1 MRIHLI
7 NLDRSQDRL
16 AEFVAA
22 NRHLTEVVRFPAI
35 DGSSLDIGALAQ
47 QGLVAPDILDSYPV
61 GAVGLALSHGT
72 LWQAAATHGQ
82 TVTVAED
89 DTVFHSKFE
98 ALAEEVLKSL
108 PPDWDMIFWGWNFD
122 ATMMFDVL
130 PGVSPCVAQFDQN
143 KMRAHIPDFQQLPLL
158 PRAHKLLWLF
168 GTGSYTVS
176 PKGAQNLR
184 SRCFPLRPML
194 ITWPEGLPRPAG
206 SIGIRNIGIDATLN
220 GIYRDLQAF
229 VCFPPLVV
237 SPNDHSKSTVQG
249 AAAQPVAPAPAP
261 PDNAAS
267 LASRGMELLKLNRRE
282 EALAQFEKALSL
294 EPDDIV
300 ALASRGN
307 ILFDLGRY
315 DAALANCDQLLVR
328 RPNDANALNM
338 RGLILEAFK
347 RPEEALASYDKA
359 VAAAPEV
366 IEALY
371 NRGNILADLAR
382 FEEALASYDKALT
395 VAPDAAPVLNNR
407 GLVLEELKRFED
419 ALASYEKALKIKPD
433 YGAAA
438 NNRRLVLEEIARLRA
453 AAKT

>member
-1 MRIHLI
+1 MT
-7 NLDRSQDRL
+7 
-16 AEFVAA
+16 A
-22 NRHLTEVVRFPAI
+22 NRHLTDVARFPAV
-35 DGSSLDIGALAQ
+35 DGSGLDIGALAQ
-47 QGLVAPDILDSYPV
+47 QGLVAPDILDSYSV
-61 GAVGLALSHGT
+61 GAVGLALSHAT
-72 LWQAAATHGQ
+72 LWQAATSQGQ

-89 DTVFHSKFE
+89 DTVFHFRFE

-143 KMRAHIPDFQQLPLL
+143 KMRSHIPDFQQLPLA

-176 PKGAQNLR
+176 PKGAQNLQ

-194 ITWPEGLPRPAG
+194 ITWPDGLPRPAN

-249 AAAQPVAPAPAP
+249 AGAAARPAAGVAAVAPAP
-261 PDNAAS
+261 PDEAA
-267 LASRGMELLKLNRRE
+267 AFTGRGMELMKLNRRD

-294 EPDDIV
+294 KADDIV
-300 ALASRGN
+300 ALVSLGN
-307 ILFDLGRY
+307 ILFDLGRF
-315 DAALANCDQLLVR
+315 DAALASCDRLLLL
-328 RPNDANALNM
+328 RPNDAHALNM

-371 NRGNILADLAR
+371 NRGNILADLSR
-382 FEEALASYDKALT
+382 FEEALASYDRALA
-395 VAPDAAPVLNNR
+395 VVPDAAPVLNNR
-407 GLVLEELKRFED
+407 GLVLEELRRFEE

-438 NNRRLVLEEIARLRA
+438 NNRRLVLEEIERLRT

>member
-1 MRIHLI
+1 VRPFDFRRIHHQVRTAPQTHLI
-7 NLDRSQDRL
+7 NLDRSQGRL
-16 AEFVAA
+16 AEFVTA

-47 QGLVAPDILDSYPV
+47 QGLVAPDILDSYSL

-72 LWQAAATHGQ
+72 LWQAATTQGQ
-82 TVTVAED
+82 TITVAED
-89 DTVFHSKFE
+89 DTVFHFRFE

-108 PPDWDMIFWGWNFD
+108 PPDWDMIFWSWNFD

-130 PGVSPCVAQFDQN
+130 PGVCPCVAQFDQN
-143 KMRAHIPDFQQLPLL
+143 KLRAHIPDFQQLPLS

-176 PKGAQNLR
+176 PRGAQNLR

-194 ITWPEGLPRPAG
+194 ISWPDGLPRPAG
-206 SIGIRNIGIDATLN
+206 SIGMRNVGIVDATLN

-249 AAAQPVAPAPAP
+249 AAAAAQSPP
-261 PDNAAS
+261 PDDAAS
-267 LASRGMELLKLNRRE
+267 FANHGMELLKLNRRE

-294 EPDDIV
+294 KPDDIV

-307 ILFDLGRY
+307 TLFDLGRY
-315 DAALANCDQLLVR
+315 DAALANCDQLLLQ
-328 RPNDANALNM
+328 RPKDASALNM

-366 IEALY
+366 VEALY
-371 NRGNILADLAR
+371 NRGNILADLSR
-382 FEEALASYDKALT
+382 FEEALASYDKALLL
-395 VAPDAAPVLNNR
+395 APDAAPVLNNR
-407 GLVLEELKRFED
+407 GLVL
-419 ALASYEKALKIKPD
+419 
-433 YGAAA
+433 
-438 NNRRLVLEEIARLRA
+438 
-453 AAKT
+453 